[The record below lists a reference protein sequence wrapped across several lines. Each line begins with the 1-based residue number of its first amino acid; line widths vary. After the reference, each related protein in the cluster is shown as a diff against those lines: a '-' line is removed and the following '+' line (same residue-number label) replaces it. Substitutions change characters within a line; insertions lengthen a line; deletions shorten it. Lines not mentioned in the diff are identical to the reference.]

1 MDVTAAG
8 GKIAELDGGKTALED
23 DPITGPIGTSAE
35 LVGTDARLVGIG
47 AELVGTVAEL
57 TVTSAELVETS
68 VGMLGTEE
76 KDDPPNDDDNES
88 ELLLEDVG
96 IIENPGKEGVFVRL
110 PDVTDTEGL
119 GRE

>member
-8 GKIAELDGGKTALED
+8 GKIAELDGVNTALED

-35 LVGTDARLVGIG
+35 LVESDA
-47 AELVGTVAEL
+47 ETVGTGTGL
-57 TVTSAELVETS
+57 IVTSAELVETS
-68 VGMLGTEE
+68 VGTLGAEE
-76 KDDPPNDDDNES
+76 KEEATGEDDNET
-88 ELLLEDVG
+88 ELSLEDVG
-96 IIENPGKEGVFVRL
+96 IIENPGKEGVFVKL